1 MFNIYV
7 FNYAQMLFII
17 YARKRIEHDL
27 LIIMCLN
34 LCIAHPS
41 PRTHPAI
48 KNFNFFKFSNFSNFQ
63 FSKFLTFHFLPLFS
77 TYLLRSHP
85 LISQAGVQ
93 NHESRLVLFSQG
105 RTVIVLFSQGSI
117 VQLIIANDQQSIYSR
132 NGWKHKRVNFLLK
145 FSPAITNNL
154 STKPLTIFTQ
164 ISLKQSTAFRQLW
177 LHLLSKQYPKL
188 PTICFPKKPQ
198 TLFQF
203 NWYPDLALIRPLLA
217 VSRSQG
223 WRPLGHPLKILL
235 YLL

>member
-1 MFNIYV
+1 MYCPSLPPDPPSN
-7 FNYAQMLFII
+7 QKSQLFQI
-17 YARKRIEHDL
+17 
-27 LIIMCLN
+27 
-34 LCIAHPS
+34 
-41 PRTHPAI
+41 
-48 KNFNFFKFSNFSNFQ
+48 FKFLKFSIFKIFD
-63 FSKFLTFHFLPLFS
+63 FSLFTSIS

-177 LHLLSKQYPKL
+177 FAYFPSNTLSCQQYVFLKSPKPFSIQL
-188 PTICFPKKPQ
+188 
-198 TLFQF
+198 
-203 NWYPDLALIRPLLA
+203 
-217 VSRSQG
+217 VSRPGSDKTASCCVAEPG
-223 WRPLGHPLKILL
+223 LAASWPSPEDPVISLVS
-235 YLL
+235 

>member
-1 MFNIYV
+1 MYCPSLPPDPPSNQKF
-7 FNYAQMLFII
+7 QLFQI
-17 YARKRIEHDL
+17 
-27 LIIMCLN
+27 
-34 LCIAHPS
+34 
-41 PRTHPAI
+41 
-48 KNFNFFKFSNFSNFQ
+48 FKFLKFSIFKIFD
-63 FSKFLTFHFLPLFS
+63 FSLFTSIS

-177 LHLLSKQYPKL
+177 LHLLSKHYPKL